1 VFSAR
6 LPGRLLPNALTRAV
20 DVHRAS
26 GRRLLDLTETNPTRV
41 GLAYPADAFQPLSDP
56 ATAVYRPEPRGLIAA
71 REAVAAT
78 YAGQGMVVD
87 ARRIMLTASTS
98 EAYSLLFKLLC
109 DPGSN
114 VLIPRPGYPL
124 FDLLT
129 RLDGVGARAYRL
141 DEQGRWSLDR
151 TSIERE
157 MTAETRAVLVVSPNN
172 PTGSMLGA
180 ADREWL
186 VDMSSARGIPLI
198 VDEVFAD
205 YPLAPDTDAVRM
217 PGEARTLTFSLG
229 GLSKAC
235 GLPQLKLGWIIVD
248 GPDPLADEALERLD
262 VIADTY
268 LSVSTPVQV
277 ATPRLL
283 ETGRAIRHAITARI
297 RDNLAKL
304 RERLAICPSVTLLEP
319 DGGWSAVIQVPAT
332 RSEEAQAL
340 QLLEHVDVLV
350 HPGYFFDFDR
360 EAFLVLSLLPE
371 PAVLDDALARM
382 LPIVGGSAA

>member
-371 PAVLDDALARM
+371 PAVLDEALARM

>member
-1 VFSAR
+1 
-6 LPGRLLPNALTRAV
+6 
-20 DVHRAS
+20 
-26 GRRLLDLTETNPTRV
+26 
-41 GLAYPADAFQPLSDP
+41 
-56 ATAVYRPEPRGLIAA
+56 
-71 REAVAAT
+71 
-78 YAGQGMVVD
+78 
-87 ARRIMLTASTS
+87 
-98 EAYSLLFKLLC
+98 
-109 DPGSN
+109 
-114 VLIPRPGYPL
+114 
-124 FDLLT
+124 
-129 RLDGVGARAYRL
+129 
-141 DEQGRWSLDR
+141 
-151 TSIERE
+151 

-371 PAVLDDALARM
+371 PAVLDEALARM